1 MADGITTLAII
12 APFILLIAG
21 ALATSWLTLKGID
34 WDGVSEQERFGY
46 NAIKFFSACGPLV
59 GIACIIT
66 AVATWITPSTAFT
79 LIIPP
84 VWLGDVATIVLLVA
98 IGIAQILKPIV
109 KFPWAALVGLIGG
122 LIGVGAVILIFNY
135 FSISLTGYWWVLGVA
150 FVVVGALFYWPFKWF
165 EDTLKLISM
174 VLGNPVIS
182 TILGI
187 LAIAQFILLVF
198 VGISLSII
206 PSLL

>member
-1 MADGITTLAII
+1 MADGITILAIS
-12 APFILLIAG
+12 APFVLLIAG

-34 WDGVSEQERFGY
+34 WDGVSEEERFGY
-46 NAIKFFSACGPLV
+46 NAIKFFSACGPAI
-59 GIACIIT
+59 GIACVIT
-66 AVATWITPSTAFT
+66 AVATWITPFTAFT

-84 VWLGDVATIVLLVA
+84 IWLGDGATIGLLLV
-98 IGIAQILKPIV
+98 IGIAQILKPIT

-174 VLGNPVIS
+174 ILGHPVIS

-206 PSLL
+206 PSLI